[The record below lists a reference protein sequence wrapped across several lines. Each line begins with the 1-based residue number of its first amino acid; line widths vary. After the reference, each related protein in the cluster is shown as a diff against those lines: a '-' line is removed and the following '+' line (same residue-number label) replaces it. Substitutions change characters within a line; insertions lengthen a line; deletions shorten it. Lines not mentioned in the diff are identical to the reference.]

1 MGLAAQSHCQWPDAC
16 ELGLGDSVCGLLGA
30 SQGPSRV
37 EPKAEGPLEGGAGG
51 CWRPPTRCGHPG
63 AGCAVLAQLWG
74 LRMACQAAGTEGRPC
89 PRHSAPGAS
98 PGHSPPNTHSPQ
110 APWPPPGAQ
119 EPAPRPP
126 RQLLSSP
133 PLGRHPG
140 LWVTGG
146 VRRSLTPEHHG
157 SDAET
162 SPSNL
167 AQLRS
172 YIKKWGF

>member
-1 MGLAAQSHCQWPDAC
+1 MARTFAGSWASETVCMAC
-16 ELGLGDSVCGLLGA
+16 WELPSA
-30 SQGPSRV
+30 SLQGGTRA
-37 EPKAEGPLEGGAGG
+37 KGPLEGGAGG
-51 CWRPPTRCGHPG
+51 CWRPPRRCGHPG
-63 AGCAVLAQLWG
+63 AGCTELAQLWG
-74 LRMACQAAGTEGRPC
+74 LRMACQGAETDGRPC
-89 PRHSAPGAS
+89 PRHSRPREPAQATVLQ
-98 PGHSPPNTHSPQ
+98 THTARRPRGR
-110 APWPPPGAQ
+110 PRGAQ

-146 VRRSLTPEHHG
+146 VRWRSLTPEHHG

-162 SPSNL
+162 SPSNS